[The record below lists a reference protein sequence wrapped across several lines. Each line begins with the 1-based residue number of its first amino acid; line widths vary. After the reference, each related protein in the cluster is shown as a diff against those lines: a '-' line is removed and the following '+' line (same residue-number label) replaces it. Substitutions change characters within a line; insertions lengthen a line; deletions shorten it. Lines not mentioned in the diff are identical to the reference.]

1 MRFITS
7 TNPILS
13 PRGRYST
20 CCLMYSSPVQY
31 EGCGLSAGLDVKI
44 CCVFCGCCCCLL
56 FKCDRLQAPVSPK
69 WQRMWCHMLQR
80 YRYIDVTRVSGCT
93 DFEVVVKS
101 FQINPL
107 DLSSLGD
114 EVPAIPVGRADTG
127 CAPVFVPLKCRPSP
141 RSQISQ
147 SVPTSVEQAT
157 LWQPCSF
164 TWPVPRHGR
173 FFLCL
178 HLIQRPRPL
187 FLRKI
192 LTLVSLQI
200 CKSEIN
206 CNMTAVASRN
216 G

>member
-31 EGCGLSAGLDVKI
+31 EGCGLSAGLDVQI

-69 WQRMWCHMLQR
+69 WQTMWCHMLQR

-127 CAPVFVPLKCRPSP
+127 CAPVFVPLKCRPTP
-141 RSQISQ
+141 RSQIPNRSPLQ
-147 SVPTSVEQAT
+147 WSRQHCDNLVLSLDQFHVMVDS
-157 LWQPCSF
+157 SF
-164 TWPVPRHGR
+164 VYIWSSSPAHFSCAKFWRSSHFKYVKVR
-173 FFLCL
+173 
-178 HLIQRPRPL
+178 
-187 FLRKI
+187 
-192 LTLVSLQI
+192 
-200 CKSEIN
+200 
-206 CNMTAVASRN
+206 
-216 G
+216 